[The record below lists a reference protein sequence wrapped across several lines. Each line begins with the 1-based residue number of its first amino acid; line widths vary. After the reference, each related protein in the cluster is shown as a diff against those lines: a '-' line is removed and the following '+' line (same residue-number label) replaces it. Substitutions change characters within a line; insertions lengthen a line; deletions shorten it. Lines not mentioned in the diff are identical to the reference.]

1 MFYERKEIG
10 IINSYFTMKG
20 SQTEVN
26 VFFLSF

>member
-1 MFYERKEIG
+1 MSDERKKKG

-26 VFFLSF
+26 VFFF